1 MKKEKEVLVTE
12 KIINETLDRI
22 MADRFGR
29 YSKYVIQQ
37 RALPDVRDG
46 LKPVQ
51 RRILYAMYGLGLF
64 SDKQYKKSA
73 RVVGD
78 VIGKYHPHGDSSV
91 YEAMVNMSQWW
102 KMNLPLLDMHGNV
115 GSIDN
120 DPAAAMRYTEVRLS
134 KISEF
139 IIGDIKK
146 DTVKFAPNFDDSEV
160 EPTVL
165 PSIFPNLLVNGSM
178 GIAIGMA
185 TDMPPHNLGEII
197 DATIYRILNP
207 HATFYDVVKFIKGP
221 DFPTGG
227 IIRGT
232 KGILEAFDTGR
243 NQKDKIRLFAKYT
256 TYSKDKY
263 KYIEITEIPYGVV
276 KSKLVYDIDN
286 IINNKDIDGI
296 LEIKDQSDREGIN
309 ILITLDANA
318 SENSILTYLFQKTD
332 LQVTYSYNN
341 TCIVQNSP
349 RTLGIVQLIDNYIL
363 HVKDIKT
370 KTLIYDLE
378 KYKLRLELVEGFI
391 KVSEITDKVIEVI
404 RKTEGSKAGVIENLI
419 NAFGFTKN
427 QATAI
432 AELRLYRLSKTD
444 KEAYLNEKAE
454 LVAEIQRINLLLS
467 DESKF
472 NDFII
477 DQLSQLKLLFA
488 KPRKTEI
495 VEAEF
500 DFSYNETDLVKEEM
514 INIGLSRGGYIKRL
528 SQRVVDS
535 NNFETYNL
543 KDDDNLIFFGKVNS
557 INNLLIFTALGNY
570 MIIPAYK
577 IQESKWKDLG
587 FHLSN
592 FADFLLADEV
602 VSILE
607 INNWDSLIYIALG
620 TKNGYFKKTLLQDF
634 SVSRINRSYTAI
646 AMEKGDKLVNA
657 TICNGSRDIVI
668 LTENGCVSRYSE
680 TDLAQY
686 GPKAKG
692 NKGVYLSLNDKVQ
705 AFSTTTADGLL
716 ALASNNGQIVK
727 IKADKF
733 PYVPKNIKGKPIF
746 KDAKKFSVDSIAEIT
761 SDEATLIARDVLERS
776 FIDEVK
782 SYAVSTDSP
791 RIYHIDVANPEKVA
805 FNVKYFDQD
814 YKAGEMIFSKE
825 RVQTEAKTLEQV
837 RILEESA
844 TAAINALMEKINKN
858 LEEDKKKNK

>member
-1 MKKEKEVLVTE
+1 MKKEKEKLVTE

-51 RRILYAMYGLGLF
+51 RRILYAMFGLGLF

-102 KMNLPLLDMHGNV
+102 KMNIPLLDMHGNV

-134 KISEF
+134 KISEY

-146 DTVKFAPNFDDSEV
+146 ETVKFAPNFDDSEI

-207 HATFYDVVKFIKGP
+207 YAQFYDVIKFIKGP

-227 IIRGT
+227 VIRGT
-232 KGILEAFDTGR
+232 KGIIEAFDTGR
-243 NQKDKIRLFAKYT
+243 NQKDKIRLFAKYNV
-256 TYSKDKY
+256 YSKDKF

-309 ILITLDANA
+309 ILITLDADA

-349 RTLGIVQLIDNYIL
+349 KTLGIIQLIDCYIN

-378 KYKLRLELVEGFI
+378 KYKLRLEIVEGFI

-404 RKTEGSKAGVIENLI
+404 RKTEGSKSGVIENLI
-419 NAFGFTKN
+419 NVFDFTKN

-444 KEAYLNEKAE
+444 KEAYLKEKAD
-454 LVAEIQRINLLLS
+454 LLKEIKHINLLLS
-467 DESKF
+467 DDNEF
-472 NDFII
+472 NSFII

-488 KPRKTEI
+488 KPRKTQILDE
-495 VEAEF
+495 EF
-500 DFSYNETDLVKEEM
+500 DFSYNETDLIKEEM
-514 INIGLSRGGYIKRL
+514 LNIGLSRGGYIKRL

-543 KDDDNLIFFGKVNS
+543 KDGDNLIYFGKVNS
-557 INNLLIFTALGNY
+557 INNLLIFTSLGNY
-570 MIIPAYK
+570 LIIPAYK

-592 FADFLLADEV
+592 FADFLLAEEV
-602 VSILE
+602 VSIFE
-607 INNWDSLIYIALG
+607 INNWDSLVYIALG

-634 SVSRINRSYTAI
+634 SVSRINKSYTAI
-646 AMEKGDKLVNA
+646 GMEKGDFLLNA

-668 LTENGCVSRYSE
+668 VTENGFVSRYSE
-680 TDLAQY
+680 NDLAQY
-686 GPKAKG
+686 GTKAKG
-692 NKGVYLSLNDKVQ
+692 NKGIYLSLNDKVKS
-705 AFSTTTADGLL
+705 FTTVDTSGIVGMM
-716 ALASNNGQIVK
+716 SNDGQIIK
-727 IKADKF
+727 IKADKLPF
-733 PYVPKNIKGKPIF
+733 VPKTIKGKPLL
-746 KDAKKFSVDSIAEIT
+746 KDIKKFSANNMAQIN
-761 SDEATLIARDVLERS
+761 DETQILTRDVLERS
-776 FIDEVK
+776 FIDDAK
-782 SYAVSTDSP
+782 SYPISNESP
-791 RIYHIDVANPEKVA
+791 RVYHIGTANCEKTA
-805 FNVKYFDQD
+805 FNVKYYAQEF
-814 YKAGEMIFSKE
+814 KAGEMIFSKE

-837 RILEESA
+837 KILQDSA
-844 TAAINALMEKINKN
+844 TEAINKLMEKINKN
-858 LEEDKKKNK
+858 LEADFKKDK

>member
-1 MKKEKEVLVTE
+1 MKKEQEKIVTE
-12 KIINETLDRI
+12 KIINETLDKI

-64 SDKQYKKSA
+64 ADKQYKKSA

-146 DTVKFAPNFDDSEV
+146 DTVKFAPNFDDSEI

-165 PSIFPNLLVNGSM
+165 PSVFPNLLVNGSM

-185 TDMPPHNLGEII
+185 TEMPPHNLGEIL

-207 HATFYDVVKFIKGP
+207 HANFYDVVKFIKGP

-227 IIRGT
+227 VIRGT
-232 KGILEAFDTGR
+232 KGILEALDTGR
-243 NQKDKIRLFAKYT
+243 NQKDKIRLF
-256 TYSKDKY
+256 SKY
-263 KYIEITEIPYGVV
+263 KIHSNGKNKFIEITEIPYGVV
-276 KSKLVYDIDN
+276 KSKLVFDIDT

-309 ILITLDANA
+309 ILITLDLNA

-349 RTLGIVQLIDNYIL
+349 KTLGVVGLIDCYINHL
-363 HVKDIKT
+363 KDVKT

-378 KYKLRLELVEGFI
+378 KHKLRLEIVEGFI
-391 KVSEITDKVIEVI
+391 KVSEITDQVIEVI
-404 RKTEGSKAGVIENLI
+404 RKTEGSKAGVIENLM
-419 NAFGFTKN
+419 NVFGFSKN

-432 AELRLYRLSKTD
+432 AELRLYRLSRTD
-444 KEAYLNEKAE
+444 KEAYLAEKAE
-454 LVAEIQRINLLLS
+454 LLDLIAKINLLLN
-467 DESKF
+467 DPNKF
-472 NDFII
+472 NDYLI

-488 KPRKTEI
+488 TPRRTEI
-495 VEAEF
+495 VEEEF
-500 DFSYNETDLVKEEM
+500 DFSYNQTDLIKEEM
-514 INIGLSRGGYIKRL
+514 LNIGISRGGYVKKF
-528 SQRVVDS
+528 SQRVLDS
-535 NNFETYNL
+535 NSLETYNL
-543 KDDDNLIFFGKVNS
+543 KDDDNLIYFGQVNS
-557 INNLLIFTALGNY
+557 LNNLLIFTSLGNY
-570 MIIPAYK
+570 LIVPAYK
-577 IQESKWKDLG
+577 LQEAKWKDLG
-587 FHLSN
+587 THLSN
-592 FADFLLADEV
+592 FADFLLAEEV
-602 VSILE
+602 VSVFE
-607 INNWDSLIYIALG
+607 INNWDSLLYVALG

-634 SVSRINRSYTAI
+634 SVSRINKSYTAI
-646 AMEKGDKLVNA
+646 SMEKDDKLLNA
-657 TICNGSRDIVI
+657 SICNGTRDVII

-680 TDLAQY
+680 NDLAQY

-692 NKGVYLSLNDKVQ
+692 NKGVYLSLNDKVKY
-705 AFSTTTADGLL
+705 FTTVDNNALVGFLSNDGQLL
-716 ALASNNGQIVK
+716 K
-727 IKADKF
+727 IKSDKLPF
-733 PYVPKNIKGKPIF
+733 VPKNIKGKQVF
-746 KDAKKFSVDSIAEIT
+746 KDTNKFNIT
-761 SDEATLIARDVLERS
+761 SISQVDDSTTMLLRDVLERT

-782 SYAVSTDSP
+782 PYPVSSESP
-791 RIYHIDVANPEKVA
+791 RVYHINVANPDKAA
-805 FNVKYFDQD
+805 FNIKYFEPDF
-814 YKAGEMIFSKE
+814 KAGEMLFSKE
-825 RVQTEAKTLEQV
+825 RTQAESKTLEQIN
-837 RILEESA
+837 ILQESA
-844 TAAINALMEKINKN
+844 TAAMNALMEKINKS
-858 LEEDKKKNK
+858 LEEDKKK